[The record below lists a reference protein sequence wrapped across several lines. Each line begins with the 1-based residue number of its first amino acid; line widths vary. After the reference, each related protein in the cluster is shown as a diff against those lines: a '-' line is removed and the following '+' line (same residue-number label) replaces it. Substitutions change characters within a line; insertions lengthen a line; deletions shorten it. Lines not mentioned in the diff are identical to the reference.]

1 MGGTGAPRAAWAALV
16 IAAAAFAA
24 TSTGCSTVEKVT
36 GTVVTDPELEA
47 RSAAPEDP
55 LAKAMQV
62 GWTSARASH
71 CGFIFDPAQLR
82 ADYLASEARAD
93 KTPQEIAKL
102 ERAYD
107 YTRDSVA
114 TTIKDNLRY
123 CSKERTS
130 AIRRDLNRYL
140 AGDYTPSARMGR

>member
-1 MGGTGAPRAAWAALV
+1 MRGRTCSALAVAAALLG
-16 IAAAAFAA
+16 ALSACG
-24 TSTGCSTVEKVT
+24 SVEKVT
-36 GTVVTDPELEA
+36 GKIGSNPEKEA
-47 RSAAPEDP
+47 RNVAPEDP
-55 LAKAMQV
+55 LARPMQV

-71 CGFIFDPAQLR
+71 CGFVFDPAQLK
-82 ADYLASEARAD
+82 ANYLAAEAQAG
-93 KTPQEIAKL
+93 KTPGELAKL

-114 TTIKDNLRY
+114 VSIKDDLGY
-123 CSKERTS
+123 CNKERTA